1 MDLDIEENIE
11 LRVLLLAIYKK
22 EDDESLK
29 DVIKTME
36 NSRVFSLKQ
45 GKQYLKGLKTLNL
58 ITEDGLTM
66 MGIEKAKEVELEFKL

>member
-11 LRVLLLAIYKK
+11 LRVLLLAIFKK